1 MGCAAGVESKADEP
15 EKEHRNGEPK
25 GGKVSRKKKKKAKG
39 GGCSDNNGAFD
50 GVMTATK
57 RPADEEGG
65 RKARRQKVAGS
76 GSDDKKKSKGKEGR
90 GKEKAKAKK
99 GKEVPSPSKT
109 GHINAVNW
117 TTESV
122 HRHFDF
128 SAASILSSE
137 KMRKVDRWMFS
148 RPIQSFPLSS
158 PQETADEQGAAAPSN
173 EDKDEAPSK
182 GTDPDIRPRYSQ
194 PRAEAPPHTRRPYS
208 PVHNRSDSLLL
219 RKLSVQELTALMPD
233 IGGQKPVTSS
243 VVWPSSPHRRCTLR
257 TQHAQETT
265 QYKTKQNK
273 TNKQTHTHVGKT
285 HYTTPTSQVTR
296 SSVQVDLNEE
306 RESLGPSTPSK
317 TTPTPPT
324 ANHTAEPPGR
334 KKT

>member
-15 EKEHRNGEPK
+15 EKGHRNGEPK
-25 GGKVSRKKKKKAKG
+25 GKVSRKKKKKAKG
-39 GGCSDNNGAFD
+39 GGASDNNGAFD
-50 GVMTATK
+50 GVMTTTK

-65 RKARRQKVAGS
+65 GKAKRKKTAGSS
-76 GSDDKKKSKGKEGR
+76 GSDDKKRSKGKTA
-90 GKEKAKAKK
+90 KAAKAKAKK
-99 GKEVPSPSKT
+99 GKEMPSPKT
-109 GHINAVNW
+109 GHTQAVNW

-122 HRHFDF
+122 QRHFDF

-158 PQETADEQGAAAPSN
+158 PQETAEEQQGAAAPSN
-173 EDKDEAPSK
+173 EDKEDSPSK
-182 GTDPDIRPRYSQ
+182 SADPDLRP
-194 PRAEAPPHTRRPYS
+194 
-208 PVHNRSDSLLL
+208 RSDSLLL

-233 IGGQKPVTSS
+233 IVGQKQVTSS
-243 VVWPSSPHRRCTLR
+243 V
-257 TQHAQETT
+257 
-265 QYKTKQNK
+265 
-273 TNKQTHTHVGKT
+273 
-285 HYTTPTSQVTR
+285 VTR

-317 TTPTPPT
+317 TASTPPT
-324 ANHTAEPPGR
+324 ANHTAEPHGR